1 MKVKLEK
8 AFVAQCGS
16 GVHTPQCNKEVI
28 ERHNTKQTRMPDCGG
43 GMRSVACCLVA
54 DSNAIRTVMISLRR
68 YTTMLLTRY

>member
-8 AFVAQCGS
+8 AFVAQC
-16 GVHTPQCNKEVI
+16 VHTSQCNKEVI

-54 DSNAIRTVMISLRR
+54 DSNAI
-68 YTTMLLTRY
+68 